1 MNNTKP
7 MIPSLQT
14 RIKDNRTDAGAANHI
29 AAGSL
34 TVPVD
39 VSSTSISAVTL
50 TYTAV
55 DVGRVLVLVS
65 RIPSKAR
72 GRKRPKHAE
81 KHGNLCKYTHDSILP

>member
-1 MNNTKP
+1 

-14 RIKDNRTDAGAANHI
+14 RIKDDRTDAGAANHI
-29 AAGSL
+29 TAGSP

-65 RIPSKAR
+65 RIPGKAR

-81 KHGNLCKYTHDSILP
+81 KRGNLCKYTHDSILL